1 MTTKIMIRKMEKVV
15 RFDKDTGMLVD
26 RVHDSAV
33 ETNRLSHKEY
43 MG

>member
-1 MTTKIMIRKMEKVV
+1 MTTKKMIRKVEKVV

-26 RVHDSAV
+26 RVPDPVV
-33 ETNRLSHKEY
+33 EINRLSHKEY